1 MCIRDSINVVDNFEI
16 IVIGGGHAG
25 VEAAYACAR
34 LKKRTCLVT
43 NSSEDLGKMSCNP
56 AIGGIGKSHLVRE
69 IDAMGGLM
77 ALAADA
83 AGIHFRVLNASKGPA
98 VRATRSQSDRLLYS
112 NKVKE
117 IISSEHLLTI
127 KEGEV
132 AEIILANEKAKGIVL
147 ESGEKIFSS
156 KVILTAG
163 TFLNGKLFTGE
174 TQEEGGR
181 IGDKPSKKLAK
192 FLLSLNLSS
201 GRLKTG
207 TPPRIDAKSVNW
219 DLTQEQPGDN
229 PRPTMSFISST
240 SIHPRQLSCFITR
253 TNSLTHEIISEGI
266 EKSPIFSG
274 KIEGVGPRY
283 CPSIEDKIFRFSD
296 KDSHQIFIEPEGLTA
311 REVYPNGISTSM
323 PKEIQERMVN
333 SIKGFEDAVITK
345 YGYAVEYDFFDPRE
359 LQHTLETKKIKN
371 LFFAGQINGTTG
383 YEEAAAQGLIAGI
396 NASQALNDLDPW
408 IPRRDESY
416 IGVLIDDLVTLG
428 TKEPYRMF
436 TSRAEYR
443 LLLRE
448 DNADQRLTP
457 IARKIGL
464 IDERRWEIFNRK
476 QDNIKKEKQRLKT
489 LKISK
494 ETLKN
499 KEAKN
504 KQKEGDYI
512 SALDALK
519 RPEVSYED
527 VCSSLGIKPAESEIA
542 LDVTTSEKYSGYIE
556 RQKREI
562 QKVKRNENAK
572 IPEEINFDDIEGL
585 SNESKQKLN
594 LVRPKTLAHAQR
606 IPGLTPAAISLLL
619 VHIKKKN
626 TQEINVV

>member
-1 MCIRDSINVVDNFEI
+1 MDNFEI

-25 VEAAYACAR
+25 VEAAYACSR
-34 LKKRTCLVT
+34 LKKRTCLIT

-147 ESGEKIFSS
+147 ESGEKIFSN

-240 SIHPRQLSCFITR
+240 SMHPRQLSCFITR
-253 TNSLTHEIISEGI
+253 TNSRTHEIISEGI

-296 KDSHQIFIEPEGLTA
+296 KESHQIFIEPEGLTA

-323 PKEIQERMVN
+323 PKEIQKRMVN

-457 IARKIGL
+457 IARKMGL

-499 KEAKN
+499 KEVIN

-556 RQKREI
+556 RQKKEI

-572 IPEEINFDDIEGL
+572 IPEKINFDDIEGL

>member
-1 MCIRDSINVVDNFEI
+1 MDNFEI

-117 IISSEHLLTI
+117 IICSEHLLTI

-253 TNSLTHEIISEGI
+253 TNSRTHEIISEGI

-323 PKEIQERMVN
+323 PKEIQKRMVN

-457 IARKIGL
+457 IARKMGL

-562 QKVKRNENAK
+562 QKIKRNENAK

>member
-1 MCIRDSINVVDNFEI
+1 MDNFEI

-253 TNSLTHEIISEGI
+253 TNSQTHEIISEGI

-323 PKEIQERMVN
+323 PKEIQKRMVN

-457 IARKIGL
+457 IARKMGL

-562 QKVKRNENAK
+562 QKIKRNENAK

>member
-1 MCIRDSINVVDNFEI
+1 MDNFEI

-25 VEAAYACAR
+25 VEAAYACSR

-253 TNSLTHEIISEGI
+253 TNSRTHEIISEGI

-323 PKEIQERMVN
+323 PKEIQKRMVN

-408 IPRRDESY
+408 TPRRDESY

-457 IARKIGL
+457 IARKMGL

-499 KEAKN
+499 KKDKN

>member
-1 MCIRDSINVVDNFEI
+1 MDNFEI

-207 TPPRIDAKSVNW
+207 TPPRVDAKSVNW

-253 TNSLTHEIISEGI
+253 TNSRTHEIISEGI

-323 PKEIQERMVN
+323 PKEIQKRMVN

-457 IARKIGL
+457 IARKMGL

-562 QKVKRNENAK
+562 QKIKRNENAK

>member
-1 MCIRDSINVVDNFEI
+1 MDNFEI

-253 TNSLTHEIISEGI
+253 TNSRTHEIISEGI

-323 PKEIQERMVN
+323 PKEIQKRMVN

-457 IARKIGL
+457 IARKMGL

-562 QKVKRNENAK
+562 QKIKRNENAK

>member
-1 MCIRDSINVVDNFEI
+1 MDNFEI

-253 TNSLTHEIISEGI
+253 TNSRTHEIISEGI

-323 PKEIQERMVN
+323 PKEIQKRMVN

-457 IARKIGL
+457 IARKMGL

-572 IPEEINFDDIEGL
+572 IPEKINFDDIEGL

>member
-1 MCIRDSINVVDNFEI
+1 MDNFEI

-253 TNSLTHEIISEGI
+253 TNSRTHEIISEGI

-323 PKEIQERMVN
+323 PKEIQKRMVN

-457 IARKIGL
+457 IARKMGL
-464 IDERRWEIFNRK
+464 IDERRWEIFNKK
-476 QDNIKKEKQRLKT
+476 QDKIKKEKQRLKT

>member
-1 MCIRDSINVVDNFEI
+1 VDNFEI

-253 TNSLTHEIISEGI
+253 TNSRTHEIISEGI

-323 PKEIQERMVN
+323 PKEIQKRMVN

-457 IARKIGL
+457 IARKMGL

-585 SNESKQKLN
+585 SNESKQKLK

-626 TQEINVV
+626 TQVINVV

>member
-1 MCIRDSINVVDNFEI
+1 MDNFEI

-25 VEAAYACAR
+25 VEAAYACSR

-229 PRPTMSFISST
+229 PRPAMSFISST

-253 TNSLTHEIISEGI
+253 TNSRTHEIISEGI

-323 PKEIQERMVN
+323 PKEIQKRMVN

-408 IPRRDESY
+408 TPRRDESY

-457 IARKIGL
+457 IARKMGL

-572 IPEEINFDDIEGL
+572 IPEKINFDDIEGL

>member
-1 MCIRDSINVVDNFEI
+1 MDNFEI

-253 TNSLTHEIISEGI
+253 TNSRTHEIISKGI

-283 CPSIEDKIFRFSD
+283 CPSIEDKIFRFPD

-323 PKEIQERMVN
+323 PKEIQKRMVN

-457 IARKIGL
+457 IARKMGL

-626 TQEINVV
+626 TQVINVV

>member
-1 MCIRDSINVVDNFEI
+1 MDNFEI
-16 IVIGGGHAG
+16 IVVGGGHAG

-112 NKVKE
+112 NKVKK

-253 TNSLTHEIISEGI
+253 TNFRTHEIISEGI

-323 PKEIQERMVN
+323 PKEIQKRMVN

-457 IARKIGL
+457 IARKMGL

-562 QKVKRNENAK
+562 QKIKRNENAK

-606 IPGLTPAAISLLL
+606 IPGLTPATISLLL

>member
-1 MCIRDSINVVDNFEI
+1 MDNFEI

-253 TNSLTHEIISEGI
+253 TNFRTHEIISEGI

-323 PKEIQERMVN
+323 PKEIQKRMVN

-457 IARKIGL
+457 IARKMGL
-464 IDERRWEIFNRK
+464 IDEKRWEIFNRK